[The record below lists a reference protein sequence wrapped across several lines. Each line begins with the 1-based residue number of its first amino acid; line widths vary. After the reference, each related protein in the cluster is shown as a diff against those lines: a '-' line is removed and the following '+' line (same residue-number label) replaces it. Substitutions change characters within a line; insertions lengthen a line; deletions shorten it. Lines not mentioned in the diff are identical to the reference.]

1 MQEVCNFYLAIS
13 LEGFEGVN
21 DLRRGEGVYGRVMK
35 AMDLGFL
42 RWIFKMME
50 SLLADVLQEE
60 EIIFILM
67 RMVKETRAKS
77 TDLQSSETVEHL
89 CGKCSEYAKEWAGV
103 ADKIWKETD
112 YKKPS
117 YENYKK

>member
-1 MQEVCNFYLAIS
+1 MN
-13 LEGFEGVN
+13 GVK
-21 DLRRGEGVYGRVMK
+21 DYAQKIQV
-35 AMDLGFL
+35 
-42 RWIFKMME
+42 
-50 SLLADVLQEE
+50 
-60 EIIFILM
+60 FICIWQHQNVG
-67 RMVKETRAKS
+67 MVKETRAKS
-77 TDLQSSETVEHL
+77 TDLQSPETVEHL

>member
-1 MQEVCNFYLAIS
+1 MSYVGKSWNSSEN
-13 LEGFEGVN
+13 
-21 DLRRGEGVYGRVMK
+21 GEG
-35 AMDLGFL
+35 D
-42 RWIFKMME
+42 
-50 SLLADVLQEE
+50 
-60 EIIFILM
+60 
-67 RMVKETRAKS
+67 KS
-77 TDLQSSETVEHL
+77 TDLQSPETVEHL

>member
-1 MQEVCNFYLAIS
+1 MQEVGNFYLAIS

-21 DLRRGEGVYGRVMK
+21 DLRRGEGVYGKVMK
-35 AMDLGFL
+35 AMDLEFL
-42 RWIFKMME
+42 LWISKMME
-50 SLLADVLQEE
+50 SLSADVLQEE

-67 RMVKETRAKS
+67 PMVKETRAKL
-77 TDLQSSETVEHL
+77 TDLQSPETVEHL

>member
-1 MQEVCNFYLAIS
+1 
-13 LEGFEGVN
+13 
-21 DLRRGEGVYGRVMK
+21 
-35 AMDLGFL
+35 
-42 RWIFKMME
+42 
-50 SLLADVLQEE
+50 
-60 EIIFILM
+60 
-67 RMVKETRAKS
+67 MVKETRAKS
-77 TDLQSSETVEHL
+77 TDLQSPETVEHL